1 MSYMY
6 NLLCVLFD
14 SYVICKEISQK
25 RELKMWLY
33 VLSSILKL
41 ADLFINAETKSL
53 GQKFRNFDSFDRQN
67 KFKVVEPR

>member
-14 SYVICKEISQK
+14 SYAICKEISQK

-33 VLSSILKL
+33 VLSSISSWLTYSLTQRLNHWGKNL
-41 ADLFINAETKSL
+41 GILTVLIDKINL
-53 GQKFRNFDSFDRQN
+53 R
-67 KFKVVEPR
+67 